1 MEARLVVVGGKANKS
16 EVKLKLPAMIGRS
29 RDADI
34 TVSHASVS
42 RHHCLVYELDG
53 ALVVRDNGSL
63 NGTVVDGQRIKEA
76 LLKPGQSLTI
86 GPLTFR
92 ADYEFD
98 GEFPR
103 LNAASPAA
111 SNGEVAASKPRSA
124 AGPSQREPVEPKAAE
139 PSIAE
144 PERAEEPAPPAEAE
158 DMEPPLPEVS
168 AGEESGAEES
178 AAGEFDFLDEE
189 PAAAPTSSAPS
200 FSFLKESN
208 SSDDA
213 DIEDSTAVFRI
224 ADDAQPADAKP
235 AEKLP
240 ARSKSADKS
249 AAAAAK
255 KAEKSPVRSKPAEKS
270 AAAATKSDDDA
281 ELDDFLNSLGLE
293 E

>member
-63 NGTVVDGQRIKEA
+63 NGTVIDGQRVKEA

-103 LNAASPAA
+103 LGDGSPAA
-111 SNGEVAASKPRSA
+111 SNGEAAASKPRSA
-124 AGPSQREPVEPKAAE
+124 PE
-139 PSIAE
+139 PSE
-144 PERAEEPAPPAEAE
+144 PEVDEPSSSDSELLEESTPQEKAEA
-158 DMEPPLPEVS
+158 MEPSLPDIS
-168 AGEESGAEES
+168 AGEEAGSEEP
-178 AAGEFDFLDEE
+178 AADGFDFLDEE
-189 PAAAPTSSAPS
+189 SAAAPTSSAPS

-208 SSDDA
+208 TSEDD
-213 DIEDSTAVFRI
+213 DIEDSTTVFRI
-224 ADDAQPADAKP
+224 ADDAQPAAAKP
-235 AEKLP
+235 A
-240 ARSKSADKS
+240 DKS
-249 AAAAAK
+249 P
-255 KAEKSPVRSKPAEKS
+255 SRSKPAEKS
-270 AAAATKSDDDA
+270 TAAAAKPADKSSSRSKPVEKSTAAAAKSDDDA
-281 ELDDFLNSLGLE
+281 ALDDFLNSLGLE